1 MRTVW
6 PEYLKRDSKID
17 VLVFAVDS
25 SDSDRLL
32 AATQGDM
39 PFAHSSL
46 VALFAAFPFNALAV
60 PCLNFSFAE
69 LENCLKLLGHN
80 KPVMILGCKFDLYRA
95 YSAYQLCEKMHL
107 RDMFARHES
116 SARRGQ
122 RSLWCCQSISNVTGK
137 GIVEALEW

>member
-25 SDSDRLL
+25 SDSDRLN
-32 AATQGDM
+32 AATQGEA
-39 PFAHSSL
+39 PL
-46 VALFAAFPFNALAV
+46 VACCFALHFLCSLFLYS
-60 PCLNFSFAE
+60 SFFKKILAE

-116 SARRGQ
+116 SAKRGQ